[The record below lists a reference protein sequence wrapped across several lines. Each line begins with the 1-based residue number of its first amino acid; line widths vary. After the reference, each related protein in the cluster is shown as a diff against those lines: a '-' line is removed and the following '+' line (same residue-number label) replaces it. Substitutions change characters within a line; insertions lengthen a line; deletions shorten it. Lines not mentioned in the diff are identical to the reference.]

1 MATQV
6 LYISENRLKE
16 STTISNNVDTE
27 LLVPNIK
34 IAQDKYIL
42 TKLGSKLDDKLQK
55 LIQDDQLDDVGN
67 ENYKKLVNIYI
78 QPSLIQWTLYE
89 SIIFLGFKFQNKD
102 IMRKNSETGSP
113 ASLDDL
119 KFLREEVRNTSEW
132 YTERLVDYL
141 CHNNNLFPEYSQN
154 TNEDVR
160 PSKHNYFNGMNLEL
174 MPKKR
179 IGNVTLNDFL
189 DSNLSQ

>member
-1 MATQV
+1 MATQT

-16 STTISNNVDTE
+16 STTINQNVDTE

-42 TKLGSKLDDKLQK
+42 TKLGSDLDNKLQT
-55 LIQDDQLDDVGN
+55 LIQDGELGDSGN
-67 ENYKKLVNIYI
+67 ENYKTLVNTYI
-78 QPSLIQWTLYE
+78 QPALVQWTFYE
-89 SIIFLGFKFQNKD
+89 SIVFLGFKFQNKD
-102 IMRKNSETGSP
+102 IMRKNSETGTP
-113 ASLDDL
+113 ASLDDI
-119 KFLREEVRNTSEW
+119 KFLRQEVRNTAEW

-141 CHNNNLFPEYSQN
+141 CHNNDLFPEYSTN

-160 PSKHNYFNGMNLEL
+160 PSRKNYFNGMNLEQ

-179 IGNVTLNDFL
+179 IGNVTLDDFL
-189 DSNLSQ
+189 DHKY

>member
-1 MATQV
+1 MATQT

-16 STTISNNVDTE
+16 STTINQNVDTE

-42 TKLGSKLDDKLQK
+42 TKLGSDLDNKLQT
-55 LIQDDQLDDVGN
+55 LIQDGELGDAGN
-67 ENYKKLVNIYI
+67 ENYKILVNTYI
-78 QPSLIQWTLYE
+78 QPALVQWTFYE
-89 SIIFLGFKFQNKD
+89 SIVFLGFKFQNKD
-102 IMRKNSETGSP
+102 IMRKNSETGTP
-113 ASLDDL
+113 ASLDDI
-119 KFLREEVRNTSEW
+119 KFLRQEVRNTAEW

-141 CHNNNLFPEYSQN
+141 CHNNDLFPEYSTN

-160 PSKHNYFNGMNLEL
+160 PSRKNYFNGMNLEQ

-179 IGNVTLNDFL
+179 IGNVTLDDFL
-189 DSNLSQ
+189 DHKY

>member
-1 MATQV
+1 MATQT

-16 STTISNNVDTE
+16 STTINQNVDTE

-42 TKLGSKLDDKLQK
+42 TKLGSDLDNKLQT
-55 LIQDDQLDDVGN
+55 LIQDGELGDAGN
-67 ENYKKLVNIYI
+67 ENYKTLVNTYI
-78 QPSLIQWTLYE
+78 QPALVQWTFYE
-89 SIIFLGFKFQNKD
+89 SIVFLGFKFQNKD
-102 IMRKNSETGSP
+102 IMRKNSETGTP
-113 ASLDDL
+113 ASLDDI
-119 KFLREEVRNTSEW
+119 KFLRQEVRNTAEW

-141 CHNNNLFPEYSQN
+141 CHNNDLFPEYSTN

-160 PSKHNYFNGMNLEL
+160 PSRKNYFNGMNLEQ

-179 IGNVTLNDFL
+179 IGNVTLDDFL
-189 DSNLSQ
+189 DHKY

>member
-1 MATQV
+1 MATQT

-16 STTISNNVDTE
+16 STTINQNVDTE
-27 LLVPNIK
+27 LLIPNIK

-42 TKLGSKLDDKLQK
+42 TKLGSDLDNKLQD
-55 LIQDDQLDDVGN
+55 LIQNGQLGDAGN

-78 QPSLIQWTLYE
+78 QPALIQWTFYE
-89 SIIFLGFKFQNKD
+89 SIVFLGFKFQNKD
-102 IMRKNSETGSP
+102 IMRKNSETGTP
-113 ASLDDL
+113 ASLDDI
-119 KFLREEVRNTSEW
+119 KFLRQEVRNTAEW

-141 CHNNNLFPEYSQN
+141 CHNNDLFPEYTSN

-160 PSKHNYFNGMNLEL
+160 PSRKNYFNGMNTDM

-179 IGNVTLNDFL
+179 IGHITLDDFL
-189 DSNLSQ
+189 EHKY

>member
-1 MATQV
+1 MATQT

-16 STTISNNVDTE
+16 STTINQNVDTE

-42 TKLGSKLDDKLQK
+42 TKLGSDLDNKLQT
-55 LIQDDQLDDVGN
+55 LIQDGELGDSGN
-67 ENYKKLVNIYI
+67 ENYKILVNTYI
-78 QPSLIQWTLYE
+78 QPALVQWTFYE
-89 SIIFLGFKFQNKD
+89 SIVFLGFKFQNKD
-102 IMRKNSETGSP
+102 IMRKNSETGTP
-113 ASLDDL
+113 ASLDDI
-119 KFLREEVRNTSEW
+119 KFLRQEVRNTAEW

-141 CHNNNLFPEYSQN
+141 CHNNDLFPEYSTN

-160 PSKHNYFNGMNLEL
+160 PSKKNFFNGMNLEQ

-179 IGNVTLNDFL
+179 IGNVTLDDFL
-189 DSNLSQ
+189 DHKY